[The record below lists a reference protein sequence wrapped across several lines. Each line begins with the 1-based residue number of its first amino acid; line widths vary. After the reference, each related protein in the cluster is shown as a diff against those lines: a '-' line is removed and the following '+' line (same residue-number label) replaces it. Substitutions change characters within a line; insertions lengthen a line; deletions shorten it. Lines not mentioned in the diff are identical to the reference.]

1 MKYDIPQEYKP
12 FIASVKRQCKT
23 YGIELM
29 LSPSRTVVLTD
40 DYLQDCSGYFCD
52 TDKALVVACG
62 KPFKEWFEI
71 LIHEF
76 CHLEQW
82 KTDPRWKKWTTA
94 CGKTWEWMAGDNI
107 MNKTQLRNVLDD
119 MVELEKDCEMRAV
132 EKIRKWGL
140 PVNITQYIKKAN
152 VYLYSYHML
161 PEIKKFPTGVHTDI
175 NLIEMAPKTFKKSY
189 RKVPDDMAN
198 YIIAKYNNK

>member
-1 MKYDIPQEYKP
+1 
-12 FIASVKRQCKT
+12 
-23 YGIELM
+23 
-29 LSPSRTVVLTD
+29 LTD